1 LREGVRPSVILLD
14 LMMPVM
20 DGYQFVT
27 EKSKDPELA
36 DIPVLVVTADGQ
48 ADQKSRSIGAQ
59 GYVRKPFKPSTL
71 IDCIERI
78 AGPASSGA
86 GAP

>member
-1 LREGVRPSVILLD
+1 VRPSVILLD

-20 DGYQFVT
+20 DGYQFVA
-27 EKSKDPELA
+27 EKLKDPELA

-48 ADQKSRSIGAQ
+48 ADQKARAIGAQ

-71 IDCIERI
+71 IDSIERI
-78 AGPASSGA
+78 AGPASSSA
-86 GAP
+86 EA